1 MLKGW
6 HNMSYTSEAKSLKI
20 PKRMK
25 DPLLDLFNYLA
36 SAPKEL
42 GIIEFGIFGSVA
54 RQQARFDSDIDIL
67 VISSGLLKDVRYFC
81 THERCLER
89 QDIQV
94 DIVITDPQFSTG
106 SELFTERLKQDY
118 IPIWR
123 ADS

>member
-1 MLKGW
+1 
-6 HNMSYTSEAKSLKI
+6 MSYTSESKALQI

-25 DPLLDLFNYLA
+25 LPLLDLFGYLA

-54 RQQARFDSDIDIL
+54 RQQARFDSDVDIL
-67 VISSGLLKDVRYFC
+67 VIANGSLKGVRYFC
-81 THERCLER
+81 THERCSGR

-106 SELFTERLKQDY
+106 SKLFTEKLKRDY

-123 ADS
+123 VDS